1 MSVKVTKRQVS
12 RAAGKV
18 IINNRDLANALVRD
32 NKAAIKLLGV
42 SAASIQLSRDGRVV
56 VSDKRFA
63 DRLIKNFADGNSN
76 GICGLKC

>member
-18 IINNRDLANALVRD
+18 IINNRDLANALIQD
-32 NKAAIKLLGV
+32 NKAAVKLLGV

-56 VSDKRFA
+56 VNDKRFTTG
-63 DRLIKNFADGNSN
+63 LSKKFAEGASN
-76 GICGLKC
+76 GICGLRC